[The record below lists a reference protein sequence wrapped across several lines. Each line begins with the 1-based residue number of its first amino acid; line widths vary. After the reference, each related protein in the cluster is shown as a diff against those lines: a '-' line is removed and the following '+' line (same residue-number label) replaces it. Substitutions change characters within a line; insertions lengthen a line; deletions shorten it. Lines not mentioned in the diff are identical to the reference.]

1 MGYTDFPF
9 KGGNIMTRLFAG
21 IVVAALLVSGLSAA
35 HLADARPKKGSS
47 PSVRRSEDS
56 GWKTVATKKPGLC
69 DVSYKVEGGGITLKV
84 KNLSPDK
91 QARVTYA
98 VQCRVQ
104 NKSGKWEQYATY
116 PAEGISMTIRKQ
128 DEVEKNIRTGGS
140 AVKDLS
146 VKVEVAEAN

>member
-1 MGYTDFPF
+1 MIRMLVFV
-9 KGGNIMTRLFAG
+9 A
-21 IVVAALLVSGLSAA
+21 VAALLASVPLASPALAKTKKNTMSSAS
-35 HLADARPKKGSS
+35 RKKEG
-47 PSVRRSEDS
+47 RSAENG
-56 GWKTVATKKPGLC
+56 GWKKVPTKRAELC
-69 DVSYKVEGGGITLKV
+69 DVSYQVEGGGITLKV

-98 VQCRVQ
+98 VQCQVQ

-116 PAEGISMTIRKQ
+116 PAEGISMTIKKQ

-140 AVKDLS
+140 AIKDLA

>member
-1 MGYTDFPF
+1 
-9 KGGNIMTRLFAG
+9 MTRMLAS
-21 IVVAALLVSGLSAA
+21 VAVATLLVSSLSANSVE
-35 HLADARPKKGSS
+35 ARPKKGSS
-47 PSVRRSEDS
+47 PPPARKSENR
-56 GWKTVATKKPGLC
+56 GWEKVATKKPELC

-91 QARVTYA
+91 QARITYA

-104 NKSGKWEQYATY
+104 NRSGKWEQYATY

-140 AVKDLS
+140 AVRDLRL
-146 VKVEVAEAN
+146 KVEVAEVN